1 MVIGVL
7 LLSWNVASVNVPR
20 GLLQQPPDTLR
31 LCAVG
36 DLNLDRRVV
45 GAGLLQGDTLYPFR
59 PLLESLRGAD
69 ITFGN
74 LESPIV
80 DDATPVPD
88 SGGVF
93 AAPPLAALALARAGF
108 DIVSTANNHAWDGG
122 QPAAEETMRLLTR
135 AGVRF
140 VGSGF
145 GRDMAEQPVI
155 LERRGWRVAFFAVTR
170 AWNPAPYTF
179 YKHAGANWVA
189 WGDTAWVF
197 PAIRALKSSGRAD
210 LIVVSVHGGRE
221 YADEPPDYHRDLLYG
236 LVDAGADLVLAHHPH
251 VLQPVVRQHE
261 IRAGVDQAIQQ
272 VAMIVGRL
280 VGVFPAAVH
289 AHHDQVRPAA
299 RLECADGGVN
309 PGRVAPR
316 HPVGAG
322 VLVEAVRRRIP
333 GAGDREE
340 RHPPAPALE
349 DHRLLCHVA
358 PEPRANEAYPG
369 AREQPHRLLGGGL
382 PAVPRVVVGRA
393 HDVEAGARQG
403 EGGERGRGEHTPRVG
418 NGRRV
423 GGDRAFEVAEGDVRS
438 AQRLEQGPEWIE
450 CVTLQQ
456 SRPGDAPV
464 EVQVPYCT
472 QPQRVGGPL
481 TRLTRHVHRRHV
493 PRKQHQADHHTV
505 SWPST
510 SHQRCETLGRV
521 HQTGP
526 RT

>member
-20 GLLQQPPDTLR
+20 GLLQQPTDTLR
-31 LCAVG
+31 LC
-36 DLNLDRRVV
+36 VV

-189 WGDTAWVF
+189 WGDTATQ
-197 PAIRALKSSGRAD
+197 L
-210 LIVVSVHGGRE
+210 
-221 YADEPPDYHRDLLYG
+221 
-236 LVDAGADLVLAHHPH
+236 
-251 VLQPVVRQHE
+251 
-261 IRAGVDQAIQQ
+261 
-272 VAMIVGRL
+272 
-280 VGVFPAAVH
+280 
-289 AHHDQVRPAA
+289 
-299 RLECADGGVN
+299 
-309 PGRVAPR
+309 
-316 HPVGAG
+316 
-322 VLVEAVRRRIP
+322 
-333 GAGDREE
+333 
-340 RHPPAPALE
+340 APACL
-349 DHRLLCHVA
+349 
-358 PEPRANEAYPG
+358 
-369 AREQPHRLLGGGL
+369 
-382 PAVPRVVVGRA
+382 
-393 HDVEAGARQG
+393 
-403 EGGERGRGEHTPRVG
+403 
-418 NGRRV
+418 
-423 GGDRAFEVAEGDVRS
+423 
-438 AQRLEQGPEWIE
+438 
-450 CVTLQQ
+450 
-456 SRPGDAPV
+456 
-464 EVQVPYCT
+464 
-472 QPQRVGGPL
+472 
-481 TRLTRHVHRRHV
+481 
-493 PRKQHQADHHTV
+493 
-505 SWPST
+505 
-510 SHQRCETLGRV
+510 
-521 HQTGP
+521 
-526 RT
+526 